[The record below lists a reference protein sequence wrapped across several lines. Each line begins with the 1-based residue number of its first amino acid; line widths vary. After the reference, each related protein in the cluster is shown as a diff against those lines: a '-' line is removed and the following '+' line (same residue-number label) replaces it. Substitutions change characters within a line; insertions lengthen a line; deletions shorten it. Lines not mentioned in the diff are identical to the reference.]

1 MYIKFGRSGMRRS
14 LIPVVAVCVVLFF
27 AGCDNGPSAR
37 KSSTD
42 HKKPLSWGQSYRIF
56 TYADNKAWDYGQ
68 LEIKKS
74 LERTFFTTTNEV
86 LFTVERHDISKIHS
100 YYKFAN
106 LLFLC
111 DVSSNKSVS
120 KYVKE
125 LIPEQ
130 VATIGDSLPATMIA
144 AKDLWAR
151 DQRVIFLLGRDLEQ
165 LLLCTF
171 ENLNFIYDIYEQG
184 EFDRI
189 EDLVYKLGLNE
200 TEIAYEKE
208 HYPWDI
214 ELPSQ
219 YSIFR
224 RDNAQHFVSYLCRV
238 KKYPD
243 RFLGIYWEPMEENDV
258 SKEWLFEKRLE
269 IGEEYYNGDTIKKE
283 DIRQENTEFLGHAA
297 YKLSGRWQN
306 TTSYTGGAF
315 ACWGFY
321 DEQQKMAYMIDNAVF
336 FPEGDKLRALIGL
349 EIISNT
355 FKTIE
360 KK

>member
-1 MYIKFGRSGMRRS
+1 MRHKYA
-14 LIPVVAVCVVLFF
+14 LLFAACAVLFF

-42 HKKPLSWGQSYRIF
+42 HKKPLSWGQSHRIF

-74 LERTFFTTTNEV
+74 LERQFFTTTNEI
-86 LFTVERHDISKIHS
+86 LFTVERHEISNIHT

-111 DVSSNKSVS
+111 DVSSEQSVS

-125 LIPEQ
+125 IIPEQ
-130 VATIGDSLPATMIA
+130 AAMIGDSLPATMVA

-151 DQRVIFLLGRDLEQ
+151 DQRVIFILGKDLEQ
-165 LLLCTF
+165 LLLYTF
-171 ENLNFIYDIYEQG
+171 ENLNLIFDIYKKAEI
-184 EFDRI
+184 ERI
-189 EDLVYKLGLNE
+189 EDVVYKLGLNE
-200 TEIAYEKE
+200 KEIDYEKE
-208 HYPWDI
+208 HYPWYMD
-214 ELPSQ
+214 LPSQ
-219 YSIFR
+219 YTVFK
-224 RDNAQHFVSYLCRV
+224 RDDALNFVSYLCRV

-243 RFLGIYWEPMEENDV
+243 RFLGVYWEPMKDNEV
-258 SKEWLFEKRLE
+258 SKEWLYQKRLE
-269 IGEEYYNGDTIKKE
+269 IGEKYYSGDTLLIE
-283 DIRQENTEFLGHAA
+283 DVRQENAEFLGYNA

-306 TTSYTGGAF
+306 MTSFTGGTF

-321 DEQQKMAYMIDNAVF
+321 DEQQKIAYMIDNAVF
-336 FPEGDKLRALIGL
+336 FPEGEKLRALIGL

-355 FKTIE
+355 FKAID